1 MCNCM
6 KTDSIWGELGSRIP
20 KEYKAQVIATVNR
33 TYRVLS
39 IDPNDMDYLFNVYN
53 NFVNHYEPERRN
65 CPACRTKVVGK
76 MRQIVQYWNENE

>member
-20 KEYKAQVIATVNR
+20 EEYKAQVTATVNR

-65 CPACRTKVVGK
+65 CPACRTKVIGK
-76 MRQIVQYWNENE
+76 MRQIVQYWNENG

>member
-1 MCNCM
+1 M
-6 KTDSIWGELGSRIP
+6 KVDSIWAELATRIP
-20 KEYKAQVIATVNR
+20 EEYKTQVIAAVDR

-39 IDPNDMDYLFNVYN
+39 IDPVDMDYLFHIYN

-76 MRQIVQYWNENE
+76 MRQIVNYWRDGNQ

>member
-1 MCNCM
+1 M
-6 KTDSIWGELGSRIP
+6 KGNSIWGELASRIP
-20 KEYKAQVIATVNR
+20 DEYKEQVMATVDR

-39 IDPNDMDYLFNVYN
+39 IDPSDMDYLFQIYN

-76 MRQIVQYWNENE
+76 MRQIVQFWRHGQ

>member
-1 MCNCM
+1 M
-6 KTDSIWGELGSRIP
+6 KGNSIWGELADRIP
-20 KEYKAQVIATVNR
+20 EEYKTQVMATVDR

-39 IDPNDMDYLFNVYN
+39 IDPSDMDYLFQIYN

-76 MRQIVQYWNENE
+76 MRQIVQFWRDGQ

>member
-1 MCNCM
+1 M
-6 KTDSIWGELGSRIP
+6 KVESIWAELATRIP
-20 KEYKAQVIATVNR
+20 EEYKAQVMAAVDR

-39 IDPNDMDYLFNVYN
+39 IDPVDMDYLFHIYN

-76 MRQIVQYWNENE
+76 MRQIVNYWRDGQ

>member
-1 MCNCM
+1 M
-6 KTDSIWGELGSRIP
+6 KGNSIWAELASRIP
-20 KEYKAQVIATVNR
+20 DEYKEQVMATVDR

-39 IDPNDMDYLFNVYN
+39 IDPSDMDYLFQIYN

-76 MRQIVQYWNENE
+76 MRQIVQFWRDGQ

>member
-1 MCNCM
+1 M
-6 KTDSIWGELGSRIP
+6 KVYSIWAELATRIP
-20 KEYKAQVIATVNR
+20 EEYKTQVMATVDR

-39 IDPNDMDYLFNVYN
+39 IDPVDMDYIFHIYN

-76 MRQIVQYWNENE
+76 MRQIVNYWRDGNQ

>member
-1 MCNCM
+1 M
-6 KTDSIWGELGSRIP
+6 KGNSIWGELASRIP
-20 KEYKAQVIATVNR
+20 DEYKAQVMATVDR

-39 IDPNDMDYLFNVYN
+39 IDPSDMDYLFNVYN

-76 MRQIVQYWNENE
+76 MRQIVQFWRDGQ

>member
-1 MCNCM
+1 M
-6 KTDSIWGELGSRIP
+6 KVDSIWAELATRIP
-20 KEYKAQVIATVNR
+20 EEYKTQVMAAVDR

-39 IDPNDMDYLFNVYN
+39 IDPVDMDYLFHIYN

-76 MRQIVQYWNENE
+76 MRQIVNYWLDGNQ

>member
-1 MCNCM
+1 M
-6 KTDSIWGELGSRIP
+6 KGNSIWGELASRIP
-20 KEYKAQVIATVNR
+20 QEYKEQVMATVDR

-39 IDPNDMDYLFNVYN
+39 INPVDMDYLFQIYN

-76 MRQIVQYWNENE
+76 MRQIVQFWRDGQ

>member
-1 MCNCM
+1 M
-6 KTDSIWGELGSRIP
+6 KVDNVWAELASRIP
-20 KEYKAQVIATVNR
+20 EEYKEQIIATVDR

-39 IDPNDMDYLFNVYN
+39 IAPNDMDYLFYIYN

-76 MRQIVQYWNENE
+76 MRQIVQFWRE

>member
-1 MCNCM
+1 M
-6 KTDSIWGELGSRIP
+6 KGNSIWGELASRIP
-20 KEYKAQVIATVNR
+20 DEYKEQVMATVDR

-39 IDPNDMDYLFNVYN
+39 IDQSDMDYLFQIYN

-76 MRQIVQYWNENE
+76 MRQIVQFWRDGQ

>member
-6 KTDSIWGELGSRIP
+6 KGNSIWGELAARIP
-20 KEYKAQVIATVNR
+20 NEYKTQVMATVDR

-39 IDPNDMDYLFNVYN
+39 IETSDMDYLFQIYN
-53 NFVNHYEPERRN
+53 NFVNNYEPERRN

-76 MRQIVQYWNENE
+76 MRQIVQFWRDEQ

>member
-1 MCNCM
+1 M
-6 KTDSIWGELGSRIP
+6 KVGNIWGELAARIP
-20 KEYKAQVIATVNR
+20 DEYKAQVIATVNR
-33 TYRVLS
+33 TYRVIS
-39 IDPNDMDYLFNVYN
+39 IDPMDMDYLFYIFN